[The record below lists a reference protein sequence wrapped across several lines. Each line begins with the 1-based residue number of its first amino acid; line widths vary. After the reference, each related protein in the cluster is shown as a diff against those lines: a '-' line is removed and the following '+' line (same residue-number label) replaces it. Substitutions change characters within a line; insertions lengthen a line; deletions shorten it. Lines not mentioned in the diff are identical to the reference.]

1 MEATGIDDDHDQRFK
16 TLIREFLP
24 EFIDCFFKRWYD
36 RFDFSHYEWLE
47 QEAFLDPPH
56 GEQKIMDLVVQIRTN
71 EPIEP
76 GKNECLLLI
85 HIEVDSSNS
94 ASKLRRRMLQYYAY
108 LRRSREL
115 PVLPIGLFLYV
126 GLDGIG
132 RDTYMET
139 LWGETLI
146 RFDYYSIG
154 LPGLDGMEYANGPN
168 LLGLALSALMAL
180 PKQDRARFLSEG
192 LDRIVSTSQN
202 DFRKYLLVECLDN
215 YTILDASEQLEF
227 ERLKAERQPMN
238 KEFIGGFERRAMAIG
253 KVEGVAEGQVIGEA
267 RGEMRGVT
275 LGQRKVVLKQL
286 NKKFGVLTS
295 EQTALVEAM
304 NADQLDDVSLEIL
317 DARSLSELTAF
328 QE

>member
-1 MEATGIDDDHDQRFK
+1 MATTGIDDDHDQRFK

-36 RFDFSHYEWLE
+36 RFDFSHCEWLK

-94 ASKLRRRMLQYYAY
+94 AAKLRRRMLQYYAY

-132 RDTYMET
+132 RDTYTET

-192 LDRIVSTSQN
+192 LDRIVSTGQN
-202 DFRKYLLVECLDN
+202 DFRKYLLVECMDN
-215 YTILDASEQLEF
+215 YTNLDASEQLEF
-227 ERLKAERQPMN
+227 ERLKAETQPMN

-253 KVEGVAEGQVIGEA
+253 EA
-267 RGEMRGVT
+267 RGEAQGMT
-275 LGQRKVVLKQL
+275 FGQRKVVLKQL
-286 NKKFGVLTS
+286 NKKFGVLTL

-304 NADQLDDVSLEIL
+304 NSDQLDDVSLEIL
-317 DARSLSELTAF
+317 DACSLSELTAF
-328 QE
+328 QS